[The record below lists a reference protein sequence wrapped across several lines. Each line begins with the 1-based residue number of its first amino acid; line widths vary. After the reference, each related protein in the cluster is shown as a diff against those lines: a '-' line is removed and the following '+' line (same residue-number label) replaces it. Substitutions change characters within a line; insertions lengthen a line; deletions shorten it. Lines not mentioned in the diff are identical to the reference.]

1 MSPSSRSALAPLG
14 VGIIAVS
21 LLGASAA
28 SADDPA
34 PVYEVV
40 ASGLN
45 NPRHLSFSSTGD
57 LFVAEA
63 GMGGEDGP
71 YDGPEGPVYFGLSGS
86 ITRVSGVTQVR
97 VLTGLPS
104 SAAAD
109 GSGAIGP
116 TDVAVQGPQR
126 YAVTMGLGADPALRA
141 MIPDARIMATLL
153 TGTFASKPRVT
164 ADLGAFEAVA
174 NPDGDLPDSNPGGFV
189 RVNGGYVVVDA
200 GGNSLLRVSESGKVS
215 TIAWFPETPGVPTG
229 LPDPFPPEVSMDAV
243 PTSVAV
249 GPDGAYY
256 VSQLTGF
263 PFPPDRSVIWR
274 VVPGEDP
281 EVYATGLTTV
291 TDLAWHGDDLYAVQL
306 TDSGLFAGPPG
317 SLVRVNTSGAH
328 EVVAG
333 GLMFPYGVA
342 FRDHDAYVTVG
353 SIAPGAGE
361 VIKVPLG

>member
-1 MSPSSRSALAPLG
+1 
-14 VGIIAVS
+14 
-21 LLGASAA
+21 
-28 SADDPA
+28 
-34 PVYEVV
+34 
-40 ASGLN
+40 
-45 NPRHLSFSSTGD
+45 
-57 LFVAEA
+57 
-63 GMGGEDGP
+63 MGGEDGP

-229 LPDPFPPEVSMDAV
+229 LPDPFPPEV
-243 PTSVAV
+243 
-249 GPDGAYY
+249 
-256 VSQLTGF
+256 
-263 PFPPDRSVIWR
+263 
-274 VVPGEDP
+274 
-281 EVYATGLTTV
+281 
-291 TDLAWHGDDLYAVQL
+291 
-306 TDSGLFAGPPG
+306 
-317 SLVRVNTSGAH
+317 
-328 EVVAG
+328 
-333 GLMFPYGVA
+333 
-342 FRDHDAYVTVG
+342 
-353 SIAPGAGE
+353 
-361 VIKVPLG
+361 